1 VVVKGGMYFINDI
14 SGSFMYHLHV
24 DKNMQRDR
32 FLVLGRKIE
41 ADVIPDVRVVALRPT
56 K

>member
-1 VVVKGGMYFINDI
+1 MYVIKDI
-14 SGSFMYHLHV
+14 SGSVMYLHV
-24 DKNMQRDR
+24 DKTTQRER
-32 FLVLGRKIE
+32 FLVPGQKIE

>member
-1 VVVKGGMYFINDI
+1 MYVIKDI
-14 SGSFMYHLHV
+14 SGSVMYLHV
-24 DKNMQRDR
+24 DKTTQRER
-32 FLVLGRKIE
+32 FLVLGQKIE